1 MDNETTGEAE
11 TPEEQIRRFRR
22 QERDSARAYYQRF
35 VSTDNPAR
43 PIGNVFVEHRHPA
56 SVAMRAEHERK
67 RAVLIK
73 SALQRSDRNTPFA
86 TATLRLIFKNGKNRR
101 ESIWAIMQKML
112 RTKRRGRSTFATG
125 KR

>member
-1 MDNETTGEAE
+1 MDNETMGEAE

-22 QERDSARAYYQRF
+22 QERDSDRYYYKRF
-35 VSTDNPAR
+35 VSTDDPAR

-56 SVAMRAEHERK
+56 TVIEQTERERK

-112 RTKRRGRSTFATG
+112 RTKRRGRSTTTTWT
-125 KR
+125 R